1 MIRLTDTAMVWV
13 SILADKFGLS
23 VSYQLIEERQGT
35 AATPA
40 MFLMELRIS
49 GKWCGSSGSEK
60 LQAIGK
66 TTREAK
72 FKVAE
77 AGLVRLKKLKPGLAF
92 DLGFLPPDWESWMF
106 ENLERGGKPKK
117 VMQTL
122 REKGFSPANNALLMQ
137 KISARISS
145 RRLRTKVRSIHS
157 YPCYCIVLKAVCGN
171 DNHRGRR
178 RVVST
183 TRANPI
189 VPGLPHLESVLVIT
203 RLLGHQSNQVLC
215 HVVWTPNGCTGV
227 SKRSQEALT
236 DELSSKSL

>member
-1 MIRLTDTAMVWV
+1 
-13 SILADKFGLS
+13 
-23 VSYQLIEERQGT
+23 
-35 AATPA
+35 
-40 MFLMELRIS
+40 MFLMELQIS
-49 GKWCGSSGSEK
+49 GKWCGSSGIEK
-60 LQAIGK
+60 LQAVGK

-92 DLGFLPPDWESWMF
+92 DLGFLPPDWESWVF

-145 RRLRTKVRSIHS
+145 RRLRTKVRTIHS
-157 YPCYCIVLKAVCGN
+157 LPCYFIVLNAVRG
-171 DNHRGRR
+171 DVARSGRR

-183 TRANPI
+183 TRAKPI
-189 VPGLPHLESVLVIT
+189 ASCLPHLASVLVIT
-203 RLLGHQSNQVLC
+203 QPRGHRSSQVLC
-215 HVVWTPNGCTGV
+215 RVAWTRSGCTGV
-227 SKRSQEALT
+227 NKRLQEALT